1 MKMCATSLILRE
13 MQAKTALTLDPP
25 EDGCRPKVQEVSVGE
40 DVENKDLYALV
51 VEI

>member
-1 MKMCATSLILRE
+1 MKMYATSLILRE
-13 MQAKTALTLDPP
+13 MQAKTALTLHPP

-40 DVENKDLYALV
+40 DVENEDLYALV